1 MQGHRNKAGI
11 AQLVE
16 RNLAKVEVASSSL
29 VSRSKFQALYRGN
42 PFGGM
47 AEWLCSGLQSRVRR
61 FDSDF
66 RLHTIQAVSPYGGVA
81 ECLCD
86 KGCNPYTGRLKSAP
100 PPPRFTMP
108 LCRALDIG
116 IARMVK

>member
-1 MQGHRNKAGI
+1 MKYLAHRLPEQNKEQTVLEHLTQTAELAGGF
-11 AQLVE
+11 A
-16 RNLAKVEVASSSL
+16 A
-29 VSRSKFQALYRGN
+29 
-42 PFGGM
+42 PFGAG
-47 AEWLCSGLQSRVRR
+47 ASPSGGVAKWLCSGLQSRVRR

>member
-1 MQGHRNKAGI
+1 
-11 AQLVE
+11 
-16 RNLAKVEVASSSL
+16 
-29 VSRSKFQALYRGN
+29 
-42 PFGGM
+42 M

-66 RLHTIQAVSPYGGVA
+66 RLQIKPHGGVA

-100 PPPRFTMP
+100 PPPSSISSSLSKTEIRGYRP
-108 LCRALDIG
+108 GGEIG
-116 IARMVK
+116 RHNGLKIRRP

>member
-1 MQGHRNKAGI
+1 
-11 AQLVE
+11 
-16 RNLAKVEVASSSL
+16 
-29 VSRSKFQALYRGN
+29 
-42 PFGGM
+42 M

-66 RLHTIQAVSPYGGVA
+66 RLHTTQAVSPYGGVA